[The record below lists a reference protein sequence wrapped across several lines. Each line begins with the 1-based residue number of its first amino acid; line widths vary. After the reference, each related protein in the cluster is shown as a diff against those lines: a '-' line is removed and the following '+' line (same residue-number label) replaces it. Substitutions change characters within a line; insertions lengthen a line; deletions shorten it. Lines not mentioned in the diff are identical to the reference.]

1 MSQLDLS
8 GFRKRK
14 RGEKV
19 FKFKVFGARGYP
31 AGFTGSSFQEN
42 VTSLLEFGQIEGG
55 ACGAMATWSFQL
67 EARRH
72 PLLHLLLFVVE
83 EPIELSLDFSCNHCR
98 YIGRDQDRSIDLIHF
113 YHSIYFDC
121 VSHGYK

>member
-1 MSQLDLS
+1 MSQLELS
-8 GFRKRK
+8 AFRKRK

-31 AGFTGSSFQEN
+31 AGSNGSFHEN
-42 VTSLLEFGQIEGG
+42 LRALLEFGQVENNAGP
-55 ACGAMATWSFQL
+55 MSTWSFQL

-83 EPIELSLDFSCNHCR
+83 EPIELALDFSCRHCR
-98 YIGRDQDRSIDLIHF
+98 YIGTLNFDMFPL
-113 YHSIYFDC
+113 YFCQARYFFLDPIT
-121 VSHGYK
+121 